1 MTNDAT
7 THVNNEN
14 YSAEELIELLGLEP
28 LPVEGGYF
36 TRTYYS
42 DEVVGADALP
52 QRYARD
58 KAFGS
63 CIFYLLK
70 GGEFSEFHCLPTDEI
85 YHFYCGDPVELL
97 EINPEGELRTT
108 ILGRDLRAGQKI
120 QHVVTRGTWQASFVK
135 PGGSVA
141 LMGCT
146 MAPGFDPKDY
156 EKGHWEKLLRKFP
169 RHHLLIM
176 KYTRK

>member
-1 MTNDAT
+1 MNNDAAT
-7 THVNNEN
+7 QVNRDN
-14 YSAEELIELLGLEP
+14 YSADELIELEP

-36 TRTYYS
+36 SRTYCS
-42 DEVVGADALP
+42 DDVIAAGGLP
-52 QRYARD
+52 ERYGRD
-58 KAFGS
+58 KALGS

-70 GGEFSEFHCLPTDEI
+70 DYEFSEFHCLSSDEI

-97 EINPEGELRTT
+97 EINESGELSTT
-108 ILGRDLRAGQKI
+108 ILGRDLRAGHKF
-120 QHVVTRGTWQASFVK
+120 QHVVKRGTWQASFIR
-135 PGGSVA
+135 PGGKVA
-141 LMGCT
+141 LLGCT
-146 MAPGFDPKDY
+146 MSPAFDTQDY